1 MNKLQD
7 ITYIKKLL
15 VSLGVSKLA
24 SSVYLALL
32 QLGEGSIQDIGEH
45 AKIPRTSI
53 YYSLN
58 ELLEKSM
65 ITKVLVLKKTLYRFV
80 EPDKV
85 VEMYKQHIFDLDAMK
100 GEMNELKYSV
110 FKKPSVEF
118 YYGSS
123 GFKQAWKKIVETK
136 SKLYRHINAPV
147 FFEEFLKQKEIF
159 SFIINYKRK
168 HGVQSKQLMTDSVI
182 SRDIQKRDKAEL
194 RSTRFLPKGVSVDFM
209 EVVTDDSVFFISHK
223 DKNFIF
229 EVRDVD
235 FANTR
240 RTLFEATFSLLPSQD
255 TY

>member
-1 MNKLQD
+1 MNKQQD

-32 QLGEGSIQDIGEH
+32 QIGEGSIQDIGAH
-45 AKIPRTSI
+45 AKVPRTSI
-53 YYSLN
+53 YYSIN

-65 ITKVLVLKKTLYRFV
+65 ITKVLVLKKTVYRFV

-100 GEMNELKYSV
+100 NEINGLKFSV
-110 FKKPSVEF
+110 FKKPSIEF

-136 SKLYRHINAPV
+136 SKLYRHMSNPV
-147 FFEEFLKQKEIF
+147 FFAEFLKQKEIF

-168 HGVQSKQLMTDSVI
+168 HGVSSKQLITDSPV
-182 SRDIQKRDKAEL
+182 SREIQKRDRAEL
-194 RSTRFLPKGVSVDFM
+194 RSTRFLPKGVEIDFM
-209 EVVTDDSVFFISHK
+209 EVITDDSVFFISHK
-223 DKNFIF
+223 EKNFIF

-240 RTLFEATFSLLPSQD
+240 RTIFEATFSLSPVHNVD
-255 TY
+255 